1 MSLRKDRA
9 KAVMADKK
17 IHGGHALVAVGTC
30 LLGLIAYAAGCS
42 VPDRKYVDDT
52 GGTSNGGSGGGSA
65 GTAHGG
71 TGTTT
76 GGSSAN
82 AGTTS
87 AEGGEAGATTG
98 GQPGMNRPVPTKGL
112 IVVGGTAIDQT
123 QGVISVVEPITGKRL
138 ATENLPATT
147 QVAAIAYDGAP
158 KKDVWYVFIAGA
170 FPAAP
175 DKTVELQV
183 RYFDDVKNE
192 WITLYKK
199 PQYPPPVP
207 GTLTVLN
214 DRLAYLSHAVVAGKV
229 TETLTVLD
237 TSDVLA
243 PKPIP
248 YTLDTSVG
256 PAVTLIGTRGTAADP
271 KSVGGTLDV
280 GLSENCAGT
289 PKICE
294 LHVLPI
300 SVADSL
306 IDGQEHLIAKYQGI
320 PLAAAGRAVN
330 ARQKTLQDFFVLS
343 DATGAVSLYITDP
356 DAPEAATPTPAP
368 QTATDLYDLTIADCQ
383 TLGIF
388 TAQSENVL
396 DGLTLDFGAGKTLD
410 LGREG
415 QLVAYEPFSGD
426 VIATYNPPTD
436 GFLTAPPDSGVHGPE
451 LTAVSVTSSG
461 ITNLSLPVRTKG
473 WAPPTDIRA
482 NVITT
487 RFPVPFTCK

>member
-17 IHGGHALVAVGTC
+17 IRGGHALIAAGTC

-42 VPDRKYVDDT
+42 VPDRNYVDDA

-71 TGTTT
+71 STTT

-82 AGTTS
+82 AGTS
-87 AEGGEAGATTG
+87 NAEGGEAGATTG
-98 GQPGMNRPVPTKGL
+98 GQPGLNRPVPTKGL
-112 IVVGGTAIDQT
+112 IVVGGTAIDQA
-123 QGVISVVEPITGKRL
+123 QGVISVVEPITGKEL
-138 ATENLPATT
+138 NKETLPVTT
-147 QVAAIAYDGAP
+147 HVAAIAYDGAP

-183 RYFDDVKNE
+183 RYFDDANNK
-192 WITLYKK
+192 WITLFKK
-199 PQYPPPVP
+199 PQFPPPIP
-207 GTLTVLN
+207 GTVTVLN

-229 TETLTVLD
+229 TQTLTVLD

-243 PKPIP
+243 PKAIP
-248 YTLDTSVG
+248 YTLDTSAG
-256 PAVTLIGTRGTAADP
+256 PAVTLIGTRGTAADR
-271 KSVGGTLDV
+271 KSVGGTLDL
-280 GLSENCAGT
+280 GISENCAGT

-294 LHVLPI
+294 LHILPI

-330 ARQKTLQDFFVLS
+330 ARQTTLQDFFVLS
-343 DATGAVSLYITDP
+343 DAAGAVSLYITDP
-356 DAPEAATPTPAP
+356 DAPEAASPVPAP

-383 TLGIF
+383 TLGLF

-396 DGLTLDFGAGKTLD
+396 DGLTLDFGAGRSLD

-426 VIATYNPPTD
+426 VIAAYNPPTN
-436 GFLTAPPDSGVHGPE
+436 GFITAPPDSGVHGPE
-451 LTAVSVTSSG
+451 LTAVSPASTSSTN
-461 ITNLSLPVRTKG
+461 ITMPLRTKL
-473 WAPPTDIRA
+473 WSPPTDVRA

>member
-1 MSLRKDRA
+1 
-9 KAVMADKK
+9 MADKK
-17 IHGGHALVAVGTC
+17 IRGGHALIAVGTC
-30 LLGLIAYAAGCS
+30 LLGFIAYAAGCS
-42 VPDRKYVDDT
+42 VPDRNYVNDT
-52 GGTSNGGSGGGSA
+52 GGTSNGGTSNGGSA

-71 TGTTT
+71 SNATN

-82 AGTTS
+82 AGATN
-87 AEGGEAGATTG
+87 AEGGEAGATSG
-98 GQPGMNRPVPTKGL
+98 GQPGMNRGVPTKGL

-123 QGVISVVEPITGKRL
+123 QGVISVVEPITGKEL
-138 ATENLPATT
+138 NKETLPVRT

-170 FPAAP
+170 FPAAA

-183 RYFDDVKNE
+183 RYFDDVDDK
-192 WITLYKK
+192 WITLYKN
-199 PQYPPPVP
+199 PQYPPPIP

-243 PKPIP
+243 PKAIP
-248 YTLDTSVG
+248 YTLDNTAG
-256 PAVTLIGTRGTAADP
+256 PAVTLIGTRGTAADR

-280 GLSENCAGT
+280 GISENCSGM

-294 LHVLPI
+294 LHILPI

-343 DATGAVSLYITDP
+343 DAAGAVSLYITDP
-356 DAPEAATPTPAP
+356 DAPEAASPVPAP

-396 DGLTLDFGAGKTLD
+396 DGLTLDFGAGKSLD

-426 VIATYNPPTD
+426 VIAAYNPPTD
-436 GFLTAPPDSGVHGPE
+436 GFITAPPDSGVHGPE
-451 LTAVSVTSSG
+451 LTAVSVASTG

-473 WAPPTDIRA
+473 WAPPSDVRA
-482 NVITT
+482 NVVTT
-487 RFPVPFTCK
+487 RYPVPFTCK